1 MSVVLD
7 VTSLGSTFVL
17 VLFALVVSALVCT
30 SFSLSCST
38 AILRGSVW
46 VVFVSCC
53 ASNSFFVST
62 AVFISLAV
70 SSPFLLASFCLIGA
84 PHDQLKSIV
93 SSNSTL
99 QFSQCNR

>member
-1 MSVVLD
+1 MSVALD
-7 VTSLGSTFVL
+7 VISLGPTFIL
-17 VLFALVVSALVCT
+17 VSFALVVLVCT

-84 PHDQLKSIV
+84 PHDQQKSIV

-99 QFSQCNR
+99 QFSQCIR